1 MGRNAQPIDILV
13 AKGKSHLTAKEKE
26 LRKKAEIKFGGR
38 IISCPNYVLKNE
50 VALDK
55 WAEIANLYEG
65 FDFVSAGDSGLIARY
80 CMTYAEYLELLSAYQ
95 RVKEIHYDSED
106 IDGYINETYKQ
117 EDDDRDK
124 YLFGAKVKKQLRDL
138 FSINAI
144 LTIESAINQKMKMLI
159 TMEDRLFLNP
169 LAKVKNIPKQKAE
182 EPEDKLKAAGFDI

>member
-1 MGRNAQPIDILV
+1 MGRNGQPIDLLV
-13 AKGKSHLTAKEKE
+13 VKGKSHLTAKQKE

-38 IISCPNYVLKNE
+38 AIACPDYVLKND

-55 WAEIANLYEG
+55 WAEISALYDG

-80 CMTYAEYLELLSAYQ
+80 CMTYSEYLDLIKAFQ
-95 RVKEIHYDSED
+95 RVKEVHYDCDELDEAINSS
-106 IDGYINETYKQ
+106 YIVEETEQSK
-117 EDDDRDK
+117 RV
-124 YLFGAKVKKQLRDL
+124 FGAKVMKQLRDL

-144 LTIESAINQKMKMLI
+144 LTIEAAINQKMKMLI

-182 EPEDKLKAAGFDI
+182 EPEDKLKAAGYDI